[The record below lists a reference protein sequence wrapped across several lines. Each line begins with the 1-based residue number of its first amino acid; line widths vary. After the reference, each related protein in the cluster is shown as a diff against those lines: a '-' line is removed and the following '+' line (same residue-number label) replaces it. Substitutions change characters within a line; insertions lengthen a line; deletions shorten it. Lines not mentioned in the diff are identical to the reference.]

1 MRAVGVTRGSAT
13 ISRAPA
19 SRARQIQLVV
29 MGAHSATLA
38 PITNTTS
45 AFGMS
50 LHGFEA
56 RSIPSARLL
65 ATPADTMQSRP
76 L

>member
-1 MRAVGVTRGSAT
+1 L
-13 ISRAPA
+13 

-29 MGAHSATLA
+29 IGAHSAMFA

-45 AFGMS
+45 ANGMS
-50 LHGFEA
+50 LHGFDA
-56 RSIPSARLL
+56 RSMPSARLL
-65 ATPADTMQSRP
+65 ATPAETMQSRP